1 MTRMQRRPSVH
12 YANDELTHGNT
23 RQRIIAA
30 ALRKPRPRK
39 VAFMK
44 DQLEDKCNPAFDPN
58 QIRHGF
64 ATVTT
69 LPLAS
74 MGGFYYA
81 LTHQPT
87 GARYIHI
94 SREDTE
100 NAFGVALK
108 TVPRDSSG
116 VAHILEHTV
125 LCGSQKYPVR
135 DPFFAM
141 LKRSLSTFMNAFT
154 ASDWT
159 LYPFATQNRK
169 DFYNLLDVYLDA
181 VFFPRLDAASFRQEG
196 HRFEYDT
203 DDRGRETLVFKGVVF
218 NEMKGAMSSPDQVL
232 ARSLLNALY
241 PDTTYRHNSGGD
253 PQVIPELTPDAL
265 RRFHKHHY
273 HPSNA
278 FFYSYGNLPLEDHLA
293 YVEAKV
299 LRRFEAIDPRTTVPP
314 QPRWSAPRQ
323 AAYTYPIAPGED
335 TAGKCQIGLG
345 WLVADIQDTFE
356 VLVLALLEQILL
368 GNQASPLRRALME
381 SELGSSLA
389 DASGFD
395 ADNRDTLFFCGLKN
409 VAAEDADAVEDI
421 IMTTLERLADEGI
434 DPELIEAA
442 IHQIEFHRKEITNVP
457 YPYGLKLLLFITS
470 TWLHGG
476 RPESVLNLD
485 RDLEKLR
492 TRLAQGPFLEKR
504 IRSQLL
510 QNPHRVLFKLLP
522 DEEKQAREDAREKE
536 KLQAT
541 AERLSHDEQARIRAE
556 AAELKHQQE
565 RNEDL
570 TVLPTLARSDIPP
583 TIRQLSAAP
592 ISPSEAVTCYDQPTG
607 GIFYLTAALDLPGMD
622 VGDLT
627 LLPFFAHA
635 FTRMGTEKR
644 NFAELARQLD
654 RYTGGVDLAV
664 QARTRHD
671 AQGTPRPLLTMNA
684 KCLDRHRERLF
695 DLVAELAERVA
706 FTDIAQLR
714 RILMEYR
721 AALER
726 AVIHNGHRLAISL
739 ASRTLTPSA
748 RLNELWHGIHQL
760 QAIKTWGA
768 QAGDSELERLSA
780 ALSAMHRRLFSHRN
794 LKMAAV
800 GETASLEQALP
811 RLTGLQNHF
820 TAKEPP
826 GSDPIYDTPPQTVH
840 EGWQTGTAV
849 NFVARA
855 FPCVRH
861 RHADAPG
868 LAAIAKMLRSLYLHR
883 EIREKG
889 GAYGGFALYNPEDG
903 LFALGSY
910 RDPHVI
916 RTLEAFDGARDF
928 IVAGRYTEE
937 DIDEAVLQVCADID
951 KPDTPGT
958 AARKAFSRQLVGLKD
973 DARQRFKEGLLA
985 LNRQTIIAVAERY
998 FAEASP
1004 RAGTAV
1010 IASEEAID
1018 RANAT
1023 LSSEPLEK
1031 HTI

>member
-1 MTRMQRRPSVH
+1 MSAPSADKHNPGLAPHQTR
-12 YANDELTHGNT
+12 N
-23 RQRIIAA
+23 
-30 ALRKPRPRK
+30 
-39 VAFMK
+39 
-44 DQLEDKCNPAFDPN
+44 
-58 QIRHGF
+58 GF
-64 ATVTT
+64 VIDNA
-69 LPLAS
+69 LPLPAI
-74 MGGFYYA
+74 GGFYYA
-81 LTHQPT
+81 LTHQTT

-108 TVPRDSSG
+108 TVPRDSTG

-125 LCGSQKYPVR
+125 LCGSEKFPVR

-169 DFYNLLDVYLDA
+169 DFYNLMDVYLDA

-196 HRFEYDT
+196 HRFDYEA
-203 DDRGRETLVFKGVVF
+203 DDQGREALVYKGVVF

-253 PQVIPELTPDAL
+253 PQVIPELTLDAL
-265 RRFHKHHY
+265 RRFHERHY

-278 FFYSYGNLPLEDHLA
+278 FFYSYGNLPLEDHLGF
-293 YVEAKV
+293 VETKV
-299 LRRFEAIDPRTTVPP
+299 LRRFQAIDPRTVVPP
-314 QPRWSAPRQ
+314 QPRWSTPRR
-323 AAYTYPIAPGED
+323 ATYTYPIAPGQD
-335 TAGKCQIGLG
+335 TGRKCQIGLG

-356 VLVLALLEQILL
+356 VLVLTLLEQILL
-368 GNQASPLRRALME
+368 GNQASPLRQALME

-409 VAAEDADAVEDI
+409 VAAEDADTIETL
-421 IMTTLERLADEGI
+421 IMSTLERLADEGI
-434 DPELIEAA
+434 DPDLIEAA
-442 IHQIEFHRKEITNVP
+442 IHQIEFHRKEITNAP
-457 YPYGLKLLLFITS
+457 YPYGLKLLLFLTS

-476 RPESVLNLD
+476 RPESVLDLD

-492 TRLAQGPFLEKR
+492 TRLSQGPLFEEH
-504 IRSQLL
+504 IRSRLL
-510 QNPHRVLFKLLP
+510 ENPHRVLFKLLP
-522 DEEKQAREDAREKE
+522 DEDQQARDDAREKE
-536 KLQAT
+536 ALRAI
-541 AERLSHDEQARIRAE
+541 AERLAPDKQARIRAE
-556 AAELKHQQE
+556 AAALEKQQE
-565 RNEDL
+565 QDEDL
-570 TVLPTLARSDIPP
+570 DVLPTLARTDIPP
-583 TIRQLSAAP
+583 TVRRLSAAP
-592 ISPSEAVTCYDQPTG
+592 LSPSEAISCYDQPTG
-607 GIFYLTAALDLPGMD
+607 GIFYLTAALDLPPMEAH
-622 VGDLT
+622 DLP

-635 FTRMGTEKR
+635 FTRMGTATR
-644 NFAELARQLD
+644 NYAELARRID

-671 AQGTPRPLLTMNA
+671 EQGTPRPLLTLGA
-684 KCLDRHRERLF
+684 KSLERHQARLF
-695 DLVAELAERVA
+695 DLVVELAASVA

-739 ASRTLTPSA
+739 ASRGLTPSA

-760 QAIKTWGA
+760 RAIKAWGA
-768 QAGDSELERLSA
+768 QPADNDLERLSA
-780 ALSAMHRRLFSHRN
+780 ALGAMHRRLFNPRN
-794 LKMAAV
+794 LMLAAV
-800 GETASLEQALP
+800 GETAALEQAVPHLE
-811 RLTGLQNHF
+811 GLKAHF
-820 TAKEPP
+820 PAQEPP
-826 GSDPIYDTPPQTVH
+826 GSVPVYASHADRVH

-861 RHADAPG
+861 RHADAPA

-910 RDPHVI
+910 RDPHIV
-916 RTLEAFDGARDF
+916 RTLEAFDGSRDF
-928 IVAGRYTEE
+928 IVAGRYTDE
-937 DIDEAVLQVCADID
+937 DIDEAVLQVCSDID
-951 KPDTPGT
+951 KPDAPGT
-958 AARKAFSRQLVGLKD
+958 AARKAFSRRLVGLQD
-973 DARQRFKEGLLA
+973 EARQRFKEGLLA

-998 FAEASP
+998 FSETSSQ
-1004 RAGTAV
+1004 AGTAV

-1018 RANAT
+1018 RANAASAT
-1023 LSSEPLEK
+1023 PPLQK
-1031 HTI
+1031 HAI